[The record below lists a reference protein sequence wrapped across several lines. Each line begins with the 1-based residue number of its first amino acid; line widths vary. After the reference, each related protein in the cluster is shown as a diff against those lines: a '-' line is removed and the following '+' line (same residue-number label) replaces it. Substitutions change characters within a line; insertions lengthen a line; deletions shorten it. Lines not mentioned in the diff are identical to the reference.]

1 MWDFIKRVF
10 SSFIG
15 ASLAF
20 FVLIFF
26 GFTLIVGIA
35 MMDEETVEV
44 KSNSILHL
52 HLNKEIVEKKDSNPL
67 KNLKM
72 DLSFSDKKQDLI
84 VIKQAIK
91 QASTDDNIK
100 TIYLHI
106 ENVNAGYAIIEEIR
120 QALKSFQES
129 GKTVIAFGEVM
140 SEKTYYLA
148 SVANKVIISPNGL
161 VEFKGLSTEVL
172 FFKGLFEKL
181 GVEPKIFRV
190 GKYKS
195 AVEPFFRDSMS
206 DANRLQVKSFL
217 EAIYKYNLIQIAE
230 SRKIEY
236 NELRM
241 ISDSLL
247 VQNPYD
253 AMKFNLVDDTL
264 YLDQVK
270 NILIAES
277 GIEKDEKLR
286 LVDFDDYA
294 ETTTNPLTTDKIAV
308 IVAEGSIMSGKSTDD
323 VIGSTT
329 INKMLEKARKD
340 ESIKGVVLRINSPGG
355 SALAS
360 DVMWREIELVKK
372 EKPMIASM
380 SDVAA
385 SGGYYMAMGC
395 DTIVAQPNTITGSIG
410 VFGLLFNTQKLLNE
424 KVGITVD
431 RVGTGKYS
439 DLGSTTRPMLSQEE
453 RIIQKGVDDIYKVF
467 THKAAKGRNMSVEAL
482 QNVASGRV
490 WSGIEA
496 KEKGLVDVLGGLET
510 AIQITAEKAKITDYE
525 VVHYPKDTGF
535 LESLKEDYESSAE
548 ETLLKKQLGNYYPY
562 YQLLKQIETGD
573 KIQTRLPFD
582 LILD

>member
-20 FVLIFF
+20 FVMIFF

-35 MMDEETVEV
+35 MMDDEAIEV

-52 HLNKEIVEKKDSNPL
+52 HLNKEIVEKKDDNPL
-67 KNLKM
+67 KKLNM

-106 ENVNAGYAIIEEIR
+106 ENVKAGYAVIEEIR
-120 QALKSFQES
+120 QALKAFQET

-172 FFKGLFEKL
+172 FFKGLFEKV

-206 DANRLQVKSFL
+206 EANRLQVKSFL
-217 EAIYKYNLIQIAE
+217 EAIYKYNLTQIAE

-247 VQNPYD
+247 VQNPQH
-253 AMKFNLVDDTL
+253 AMEFKLIDDTL

-270 NILIAES
+270 DILFTES
-277 GIEKDEKLR
+277 GLEKDEKLR

-294 ETTTNPLTTDKIAV
+294 KIENNPLTTNKIAV

-323 VIGSTT
+323 VIGSTS
-329 INKMLEKARKD
+329 INKMLEKVRND

-372 EKPMIASM
+372 SKPMIASM

-439 DLGSTTRPMLSQEE
+439 DLGSATRPMLSQEE
-453 RIIQKGVDDIYKVF
+453 QIIQKGVDDIYKVF
-467 THKAAKGRNMSVEAL
+467 THKAARGRNMSVEAL

-490 WSGIEA
+490 WSGVEA
-496 KEKGLVDVLGGLET
+496 KENGLVDVLGGLET
-510 AIQITAEKAKITDYE
+510 AIQISAEKAKIKDYE
-525 VVHYPKDTGF
+525 VVYYPKDTGF
-535 LESLKEDYESSAE
+535 LESLTEEDESSAE
-548 ETLLKKQLGNYYPY
+548 ETLLKNQLGNYYPY
-562 YQLLKQIETGD
+562 YQLLKQIENGD

>member
-67 KNLKM
+67 KNLNI

-91 QASTDDNIK
+91 QASTDDKIK
-100 TIYLHI
+100 AIYLHI

-120 QALKSFQES
+120 QALKTFQES

-206 DANRLQVKSFL
+206 EANRLQVKSFL
-217 EAIYKYNLIQIAE
+217 EAIYKYNLTQIAE

-247 VQNPYD
+247 VQNPEH

-264 YLDQVK
+264 YLDQIK

-294 ETTTNPLTTDKIAV
+294 QKTTNSLTTDKIAV

-510 AIQITAEKAKITDYE
+510 AIQISAQKAKVKDYE
-525 VVHYPKDTGF
+525 VVYYPKETGI
-535 LESLKEDYESSAE
+535 LESLKDDYESSAE
-548 ETLLKKQLGNYYPY
+548 EALLKKQLGNYYPY